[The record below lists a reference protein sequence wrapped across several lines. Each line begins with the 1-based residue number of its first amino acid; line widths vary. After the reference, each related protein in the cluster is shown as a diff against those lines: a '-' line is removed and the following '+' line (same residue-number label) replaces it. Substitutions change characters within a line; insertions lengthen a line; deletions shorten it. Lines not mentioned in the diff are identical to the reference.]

1 MRSKIFMRVA
11 FLALLITTLCL
22 TGLTKEKEAPFDSSW
37 VATPVQIDG
46 LNKEWNN
53 DSLGYWK
60 RADIS
65 YGFANNANDLY
76 VLFIFKNPR
85 FLSSIRHTGFT
96 VWFNI
101 QGKEA
106 KAYGI
111 NFREKQI
118 TADQLIARM
127 EKEQGPLQEAQKQKI
142 KQQSPSY
149 FVYTGDLVDKKGEII
164 VKASLDETK
173 ELPAFR
179 SMPVKGVGIIH
190 EFKIPL
196 VVLEQVSAD
205 YALEP
210 GQSLKIGFEWGGF
223 TKEVQDAL
231 AKEQADRNVAARER
245 AAAADSVGQER
256 RDGSEYDRFSTM
268 AQLRNRARK
277 YEFWTAVKLAQ
288 EK

>member
-1 MRSKIFMRVA
+1 MRSKIFLRAV
-11 FLALLITTLCL
+11 FFTLLIASLCL
-22 TGLTKEKEAPFDSSW
+22 TGLTKEKEEPIASSW
-37 VATPVQIDG
+37 VATPVAIDG
-46 LNKEWNN
+46 QTQEWNT

-60 RADIS
+60 RADTS
-65 YGFANNANDLY
+65 YAFANNANDLY
-76 VLFIFKNPR
+76 ILFIFKNPR

-96 VWFNI
+96 VWFNTE
-101 QGKEA
+101 GKNA
-106 KAYGI
+106 KAYGV
-111 NFREKQI
+111 NFREKQV

-142 KQQSPSY
+142 KQQSPTY
-149 FVYTGDLVDKKGEII
+149 FIYTGDLVDKKGEIV
-164 VKASLDETK
+164 VKASLDDTK

-179 SMPVKGVGIIH
+179 SMPVKGVGIVH

-196 VVLEQVSAD
+196 TVLEQVSAD

-210 GQSLKIGFEWGGF
+210 GQSLNIGFEWGGF

-256 RDGSEYDRFSTM
+256 RDGSESDRFQTM
-268 AQLRNRARK
+268 AQLRNRAPK
-277 YEFWTAVKLAQ
+277 FAFWTDVKLAQ

>member
-1 MRSKIFMRVA
+1 MRNKIFMRVA
-11 FLALLITTLCL
+11 FLALLIATLCL
-22 TGLTKEKEAPFDSSW
+22 TGLTKEKDAPMDSSW

-46 LNKEWNN
+46 LNKEWNT

-60 RADIS
+60 RADTS
-65 YGFANNANDLY
+65 YGFANDANDLY
-76 VLFIFKNPR
+76 ILFIFKNPR

-106 KAYGI
+106 KAYGV
-111 NFREKQI
+111 NFREKQV

-127 EKEQGPLQEAQKQKI
+127 EKEQGSMQEAQKQKI
-142 KQQSPSY
+142 RQQSPTY
-149 FVYTGDLVDKKGEII
+149 FIYTGDLVDKKGEIV

-179 SMPVKGVGIIH
+179 SMPVKGVGIVH

-245 AAAADSVGQER
+245 AAAADSVGSER
-256 RDGSEYDRFSTM
+256 RDGSEHDRFSTM

-277 YEFWTAVKLAQ
+277 YEFWTGVKLAQ

>member
-1 MRSKIFMRVA
+1 MRSKIFMRA
-11 FLALLITTLCL
+11 TFLTLLIVALSL
-22 TGLTKEKEAPFDSSW
+22 AGFTKEKDVVVESSW
-37 VATPVQIDG
+37 MATPIQVDG
-46 LNKEWNN
+46 TNNEWNS
-53 DSLGYWK
+53 DSLSDWK
-60 RADIS
+60 KADTS
-65 YGFANNANDLY
+65 YAFANDANNLY
-76 VLFIFKNPR
+76 ILFIFKNPR
-85 FLSSIRHTGFT
+85 FLSSVRHTGFT
-96 VWFNI
+96 VWFNT
-101 QGKEA
+101 QGKDA

-111 NFREKQI
+111 NFREKQV

-142 KQQSPSY
+142 KQQSPTY
-149 FVYTGDLVDKKGEII
+149 FIYTGDLVDKKGEIV

-179 SMPVKGVGIIH
+179 SKPVKGVGIVH

-196 VVLEQVSAD
+196 AVLEKVSAD

-223 TKEVQDAL
+223 TREVQDAL
-231 AKEQADRNVAARER
+231 AKEQAARGVAARER

-256 RDGSEYDRFSTM
+256 RDGSESDRFQTM
-268 AQLRNRARK
+268 AQLRNQAKK
-277 YEFWTAVKLAQ
+277 YAFWTGVKLAQ

>member
-1 MRSKIFMRVA
+1 MRSKIFVRIA
-11 FLALLITTLCL
+11 FLAFLIATLCL
-22 TGLTKEKEAPFDSSW
+22 NGLTKEKDPAINSIWS
-37 VATPVQIDG
+37 ATPVHIDG

-65 YGFANNANDLY
+65 FGFANDANDLY
-76 VLFIFKNPR
+76 IIFIFKNPR

-96 VWFNI
+96 VWFNV

-106 KAYGI
+106 KAYGV
-111 NFREKQI
+111 NFREKQV

-149 FVYTGDLVDKKGEII
+149 FIYTGDLVDKKGEIV

-196 VVLEQVSAD
+196 ATLEEVSAD

-245 AAAADSVGQER
+245 AAGADSVGQER
-256 RDGSEYDRFSTM
+256 RDGSEHDRFSTM

>member
-1 MRSKIFMRVA
+1 MRSKIFMRAV
-11 FLALLITTLCL
+11 FLTLLIASLCL
-22 TGLTKEKEAPFDSSW
+22 TGLTKEKDATIDSSW
-37 VATPVQIDG
+37 VATPVDIDG
-46 LNKEWNN
+46 QVKDWNI
-53 DSLGYWK
+53 DSLIYWK
-60 RADIS
+60 RADTS
-65 YGFANNANDLY
+65 YAFANNANDLY
-76 VLFIFKNPR
+76 ILFIFKNPR

-96 VWFNI
+96 VWFNT
-101 QGKEA
+101 QGKDA

-111 NFREKQI
+111 SFREKQV

-127 EKEQGPLQEAQKQKI
+127 EKEQGPMQEAQKQKI
-142 KQQSPSY
+142 KQQSPTY
-149 FVYTGDLVDKKGEII
+149 FIYTGDLVDKKGEIV

-179 SMPVKGVGIIH
+179 SMPIKGVGIVH

-196 VVLEQVSAD
+196 AVLEQVSAD
-205 YALEP
+205 YGLKP
-210 GQSLKIGFEWGGF
+210 GQSLKVGFEWGGF

-256 RDGSEYDRFSTM
+256 RDGSESDRFQTM
-268 AQLRNRARK
+268 AQLRNRAPK
-277 YEFWTAVKLAQ
+277 FAFWTDVKLAQ